1 MNKLNFILLIALLS
15 AGIDLAAGATSV
27 TDIASAVN
35 APAVSTAKYA
45 VFADHAAPTAI
56 SPSDSLG
63 IGTYKGLKV
72 VMHQVGPKETF
83 YSVARRYNVHPKYLI
98 RFNTHIQGLKIGD
111 TIRLEVDSMNSF
123 QNLVLVPDN
132 DQEAVQT
139 DEDTVSAP
147 PQSTVIEHVV
157 APRETLFA
165 IARQYG
171 LTVATLRTLNSLPD
185 SHIETG
191 QRLIVSASGP
201 IASDPGQL
209 EEVAKAGKSAAAE
222 AEDHATAEEE
232 PEEEKVYTSTPTPVL
247 GTPDQV
253 AKSGSENKDNKD
265 LPKLVRQVKESGV
278 AAWLSNSSLNQA
290 KSVALH
296 NTVPSGTIVKVTN
309 PANQRSIMVKV
320 VGAIPQNAETENA
333 LIIISQSASQLLG
346 IRDNRFRVNLTYAIQ
361 E

>member
-1 MNKLNFILLIALLS
+1 MNKLNFILLFALLS
-15 AGIDLAAGATSV
+15 AGVDPAAGTTPPTNMTSAV
-27 TDIASAVN
+27 SAPAVN
-35 APAVSTAKYA
+35 AAK
-45 VFADHAAPTAI
+45 HAAVTDRAVPAAV

-63 IGTYKGLKV
+63 IGMYKGLKV
-72 VMHQVGPKETF
+72 VMHQVSPKETF

-139 DEDTVSAP
+139 DEDTVSTP

-171 LTVATLRTLNSLPD
+171 LTVATLRKLNSLPD

-201 IASDPGQL
+201 IASNPGQL
-209 EEVAKAGKSAAAE
+209 EEVAQAGKSAAE
-222 AEDHATAEEE
+222 TEDDPTAEEE

-253 AKSGSENKDNKD
+253 AKNESENKKNKD